1 MVTVYHKE
9 PALGTY
15 TPVSIAIPEEQ
26 IEVYQK
32 LKMVDPDAEMH
43 KQARPGQDILYTI
56 DISAATASEEHANGN
71 DPYAGMSRKEA
82 KKAKKQAAQGTSTT
96 TSTPPPPPNIPG
108 RPNIP
113 GQTARNQAPNIPG
126 RPSVPN
132 TPNKPTVPGSAP
144 AIPNNSKNA
153 YGI

>member
-26 IEVYQK
+26 IEVYQNLK
-32 LKMVDPDAEMH
+32 LSDPDAEMH
-43 KQARPGQDILYTI
+43 KQGRPGQEILYTI
-56 DISAATASEEHANGN
+56 DIHAATQASQAD

-82 KKAKKQAAQGTSTT
+82 KKAKKQAAQPSP
-96 TSTPPPPPNIPG
+96 STPATPP
-108 RPNIP
+108 
-113 GQTARNQAPNIPG
+113 PNIPG
-126 RPSVPN
+126 RPSVPGAQAQPN
-132 TPNKPTVPGSAP
+132 VPNVPNRPNVPNNPNKPSVPGAAP
-144 AIPNNSKNA
+144 SIPNNSKNA